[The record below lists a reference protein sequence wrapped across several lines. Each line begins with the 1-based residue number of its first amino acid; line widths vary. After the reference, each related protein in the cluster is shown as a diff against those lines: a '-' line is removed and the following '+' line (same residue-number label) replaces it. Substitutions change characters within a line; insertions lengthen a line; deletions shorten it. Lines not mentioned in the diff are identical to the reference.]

1 MVRIVNLKRG
11 AWAASWWAK
20 PNGIVLVEVNSF
32 LSVVHSEGD
41 LTYSFAFHIG
51 DHFYSC
57 WDKLLT
63 CNYYVDFH
71 SFVVSDPFNY
81 S

>member
-11 AWAASWWAK
+11 ARVASWWAK

-32 LSVVHSEGD
+32 LGVVNSRGD

-57 WDKLLT
+57 
-63 CNYYVDFH
+63 
-71 SFVVSDPFNY
+71 
-81 S
+81 

>member
-1 MVRIVNLKRG
+1 MTKKKKRGHTPGGAEEMVRIVNLKPG
-11 AWAASWWAK
+11 AQAASWWAK

-32 LSVVHSEGD
+32 LGVVHSRGD

-57 WDKLLT
+57 
-63 CNYYVDFH
+63 
-71 SFVVSDPFNY
+71 
-81 S
+81 

>member
-11 AWAASWWAK
+11 ARAASWWAK

-32 LSVVHSEGD
+32 LGVVHSRGD

-57 WDKLLT
+57 
-63 CNYYVDFH
+63 
-71 SFVVSDPFNY
+71 
-81 S
+81 